1 MTVLASYLF
10 FCNNTRVLGWFA
22 NHICS
27 VDASFSLIFM
37 ETFWV
42 ACVKYLGF
50 SLVVINTAASVY
62 LHIVKIMSLVVIQ
75 LC

>member
-10 FCNNTRVLGWFA
+10 FDNNTWVLGWFA
-22 NHICS
+22 KHICS
-27 VDASFSLIFM
+27 VDVSLSLIFM

-42 ACVKYLGF
+42 ACVKHLGF
-50 SLVVINTAASVY
+50 SLVVINTDALVY